1 MRPRGRVLIWPLR
14 AAIRFD
20 QMLEALNLTCVRGD
34 RLLFRG
40 VNFTLAPGGLL
51 ELRGPNG
58 GGKTSLLR
66 ILCGLAT
73 PADGEVRWHGTNIRT
88 LREEYFG
95 SLAYVAHLN
104 GVKDELTALENLLAA
119 QRVAGH
125 NLTKEEG
132 EATLERAGL
141 INQRHL
147 PTRVLSAGQRR
158 RLTLARLL
166 AARAKLW
173 LLDEILTSLDDLG
186 VDLVRK
192 LITEH
197 IGDGGLAIVA
207 THQALNLS
215 VSGLQRIDLANSA
228 DRVSA
233 LATAPPA

>member
-1 MRPRGRVLIWPLR
+1 
-14 AAIRFD
+14 
-20 QMLEALNLTCVRGD
+20 MLEAINLTCVRGD

-40 VNFTLAPGGLL
+40 VSFSLAPGGLL

-73 PADGEVRWHGTNIRT
+73 PTDGEVRWNGANTRS

-119 QRVAGH
+119 RRVAGH
-125 NLTKEEG
+125 ELTREEG

-158 RLTLARLL
+158 RLALARLL
-166 AARAKLW
+166 ASSAKLW
-173 LLDEILTSLDDLG
+173 LLDEILTSLDNSGL
-186 VDLVRK
+186 DLVRK
-192 LITEH
+192 LITEQ
-197 IGDGGLAIVA
+197 IDGGGMAIVA
-207 THQALNLS
+207 THQELNLS
-215 VSGLQRIDLANSA
+215 PPGLQTMNLANLPNTDA
-228 DRVSA
+228 AKMTV
-233 LATAPPA
+233 PPALTG

>member
-1 MRPRGRVLIWPLR
+1 
-14 AAIRFD
+14 
-20 QMLEALNLTCVRGD
+20 MLEAINVTCVRGD

-40 VNFTLAPGGLL
+40 VNFSLIPGDLL

-73 PADGEVRWHGTNIRT
+73 PAEGEVRWNDTNIRT

-104 GVKDELTALENLLAA
+104 GVKDELTARENLLVAG
-119 QRVAGH
+119 RVAGRELS
-125 NLTKEEG
+125 NREG
-132 EATLERAGL
+132 EATLERVGL

-173 LLDEILTSLDDLG
+173 LLDEIFTSLDDSG

-197 IGDGGLAIVA
+197 IDGGGLAIVA
-207 THQALNLS
+207 THHDLNLS
-215 VSGLQRIDLANSA
+215 PPGLQIINLGNSA
-228 DRVSA
+228 DRMSA
-233 LATAPPA
+233 LPEALPTHPA

>member
-1 MRPRGRVLIWPLR
+1 MRRP
-14 AAIRFD
+14 
-20 QMLEALNLTCVRGD
+20 MLEAINVTCVRGD

-40 VNFTLAPGGLL
+40 VNFSLAAGDLL

-73 PADGEVRWHGTNIRT
+73 PAEGEVRWNGTNIRT

-119 QRVAGH
+119 ERVAGRE
-125 NLTKEEG
+125 LSKLEG
-132 EATLERAGL
+132 EATLERVGL
-141 INQRHL
+141 SNQRHL

-173 LLDEILTSLDDLG
+173 LLDEILTSLDESG
-186 VDLVRK
+186 FDLVRK

-197 IGDGGLAIVA
+197 IDDGGLAIVA
-207 THQALNLS
+207 THQDLKLS
-215 VSGLQRIDLANSA
+215 PPGLQTMNLASTPTNNA
-228 DRVSA
+228 DKMSA
-233 LATAPPA
+233 LSGA

>member
-1 MRPRGRVLIWPLR
+1 
-14 AAIRFD
+14 
-20 QMLEALNLTCVRGD
+20 MLEAIKLSCVRGD
-34 RLLFRG
+34 RLLFRE
-40 VNFTLAPGGLL
+40 VNFSLASGRLL

-73 PADGEVRWHGTNIRT
+73 PAEGEVRWNGANIRR
-88 LREEYFG
+88 LREEYCA

-104 GVKDELTALENLLAA
+104 GVKDELTALENLLVAG
-119 QRVAGH
+119 RVAGGELSQH
-125 NLTKEEG
+125 EG
-132 EATLERAGL
+132 EATLERVGL

-147 PTRVLSAGQRR
+147 PARVLSAGQRR

-166 AARAKLW
+166 AAQAKLW

-197 IGDGGLAIVA
+197 IDGGGLAIVA
-207 THQALNLS
+207 THQDLKLS
-215 VSGLQRIDLANSA
+215 VTGSQRINLASTPTNHA
-228 DRVSA
+228 AKMAA
-233 LATAPPA
+233 LPAHPA

>member
-1 MRPRGRVLIWPLR
+1 
-14 AAIRFD
+14 
-20 QMLEALNLTCVRGD
+20 MLEVINLACVRGD
-34 RLLFRG
+34 RLLFRE

-73 PADGEVRWHGTNIRT
+73 PAEGEVRWNGTNIRR
-88 LREEYFG
+88 LREEYCE

-104 GVKDELTALENLLAA
+104 GVKDELTALENLL
-119 QRVAGH
+119 VAGRVSG
-125 NLTKEEG
+125 NEMSRDEG
-132 EATLERAGL
+132 EVTLEHVGL
-141 INQRHL
+141 LNQRHL
-147 PTRVLSAGQRR
+147 PARVLSAGQRR

-192 LITEH
+192 LITGH
-197 IGDGGLAIVA
+197 IDRGGLAIVA
-207 THQALNLS
+207 THQELKLS
-215 VSGLQRIDLANSA
+215 PPGLQTMNITSPGNTNA
-228 DRVSA
+228 DRMSA
-233 LATAPPA
+233 LPA

>member
-1 MRPRGRVLIWPLR
+1 
-14 AAIRFD
+14 
-20 QMLEALNLTCVRGD
+20 MLEAINVTCVRGD

-40 VNFTLAPGGLL
+40 VNFSLAAGDLL

-73 PADGEVRWHGTNIRT
+73 PAEGEVRWNGTNIRT

-119 QRVAGH
+119 ERVAGRE
-125 NLTKEEG
+125 LSKLEG
-132 EATLERAGL
+132 EATLERVGL
-141 INQRHL
+141 SNQRHL

-173 LLDEILTSLDDLG
+173 LLDEILTSLDESG
-186 VDLVRK
+186 FDLVRK

-197 IGDGGLAIVA
+197 IDDGGLAIVA
-207 THQALNLS
+207 THQDLKLS
-215 VSGLQRIDLANSA
+215 PPGLQTMNLASTPTNNA
-228 DRVSA
+228 DKMSA
-233 LATAPPA
+233 LSGA

>member
-1 MRPRGRVLIWPLR
+1 
-14 AAIRFD
+14 
-20 QMLEALNLTCVRGD
+20 MLEAINLTCVRGD
-34 RLLFRG
+34 RLLFRD

-73 PADGEVRWHGTNIRT
+73 PADGEVRWNGTNTRR

-119 QRVAGH
+119 RRVAGH
-125 NLTKEEG
+125 ELTREEG
-132 EATLERAGL
+132 EATLEGAGL

-147 PTRVLSAGQRR
+147 ATRVLSAGQRR
-158 RLTLARLL
+158 RLALARLL
-166 AARAKLW
+166 SSRAKLW
-173 LLDEILTSLDDLG
+173 LLDEVLTSLDDSG
-186 VDLVRK
+186 VELVRK

-197 IGDGGLAIVA
+197 LDGNGLAIVA
-207 THQALNLS
+207 THQELGLS
-215 VSGLQRIDLANSA
+215 PPGLQTINLANPPNTNA
-228 DRVSA
+228 ARMAA
-233 LATAPPA
+233 LPALSE

>member
-1 MRPRGRVLIWPLR
+1 
-14 AAIRFD
+14 
-20 QMLEALNLTCVRGD
+20 MLEAINLTCSRGD

-40 VNFTLAPGGLL
+40 VNFSLAPGGLL

-73 PADGEVRWHGTNIRT
+73 PAEGEVRWNGTNIRT
-88 LREEYFG
+88 LREEYYA

-119 QRVAGH
+119 ERVAGRELSKH
-125 NLTKEEG
+125 EG
-132 EATLERAGL
+132 EATLDRVDL
-141 INQRHL
+141 MNQRHL

-173 LLDEILTSLDDLG
+173 LLDEILTSLDDSG
-186 VDLVRK
+186 FDLVRK

-197 IGDGGLAIVA
+197 IDGGGLAIVA
-207 THQALNLS
+207 THQDLKLS
-215 VSGLQRIDLANSA
+215 PHSLQTINLANSA
-228 DRVSA
+228 DKMSA
-233 LATAPPA
+233 LPEALPARPA

>member
-1 MRPRGRVLIWPLR
+1 MLIWPLC
-14 AAIRFD
+14 ATAEFD
-20 QMLEALNLTCVRGD
+20 QMLEAINLTCVRGD

-40 VNFTLAPGGLL
+40 VSFSLAPGGLL

-73 PADGEVRWHGTNIRT
+73 PADGEVRWNGANTRT

-119 QRVAGH
+119 RRVAGH
-125 NLTKEEG
+125 ELSKHEG

-158 RLTLARLL
+158 RLALARLL
-166 AARAKLW
+166 ASRAKLW
-173 LLDEILTSLDDLG
+173 LLDEILTSLDDSG
-186 VDLVRK
+186 VDLVRT

-197 IGDGGLAIVA
+197 IDGGGLAIVA
-207 THQALNLS
+207 THQELNLS
-215 VSGLQRIDLANSA
+215 PPGLQTINLASPPNTDA
-228 DRVSA
+228 ARMATLPA
-233 LATAPPA
+233 LTG